1 MKTKIMALLFVLI
14 VMSNQSAQSQVFFN
28 QTKTQAPPHNDWT
41 KEEEIFSE
49 VLKLTMKEIEKKTPF
64 RFTKN
69 SDVKAEFVLRLGNS
83 PNPNAG
89 PMAQYWHEGPTVK
102 FRSWLLTELFFQY
115 GKPLYKL
122 DTATLMQ
129 DQALGQI
136 MWHEATHH
144 LMNTVAQSQG
154 LGIWYTPEY
163 IKELDNEH
171 WLGVHI
177 ISEGTAEYIKSLNY
191 PFEKEPDE
199 NDFPSEDVT
208 SLRINF
214 ERVAYKGGYWL
225 VKPIL
230 KKHGQVGMIW
240 MMQNPFVAKYE
251 NMRQAGIDYQQK
263 ALAQLSLLEQKKP
276 KMHRVPNRLRCFL
289 CNRRR

>member
-1 MKTKIMALLFVLI
+1 
-14 VMSNQSAQSQVFFN
+14 
-28 QTKTQAPPHNDWT
+28 
-41 KEEEIFSE
+41 
-49 VLKLTMKEIEKKTPF
+49 
-64 RFTKN
+64 
-69 SDVKAEFVLRLGNS
+69 
-83 PNPNAG
+83 
-89 PMAQYWHEGPTVK
+89 MAQYWHEGPTVK